1 MGVMDKKKHKNQLFY
16 SYNQWEDYQFGMY
29 EEEQKGRKNRVD
41 RAILMLSD
49 EYMCRLF
56 MKKVCEEWTISCKQ
70 NFTNPQMNKI
80 AWLGQAAC
88 CLYARNIDLKRQVK
102 FTPRKVHKTQIKDR
116 SVFIRRIFSDFQA
129 LELDHFAEMDTVHS
143 SQDSKRVI

>member
-56 MKKVCEEWTISCKQ
+56 MKKVCNEWIISCKQ

-88 CLYARNIDLKRQVK
+88 CLYAGIHEDETREAWSLITQSDRDRANAIAEECIQEWRQK
-102 FTPRKVHKTQIKDR
+102 NGR
-116 SVFIRRIFSDFQA
+116 S
-129 LELDHFAEMDTVHS
+129 
-143 SQDSKRVI
+143 K

>member
-29 EEEQKGRKNRVD
+29 E
-41 RAILMLSD
+41 D

-56 MKKVCEEWTISCKQ
+56 MKKVCNEWVISCKQ

-88 CLYARNIDLKRQVK
+88 CLYAGIHEDETREAWSLITQSDRDRANAIAEECIQEWRQK
-102 FTPRKVHKTQIKDR
+102 NGR
-116 SVFIRRIFSDFQA
+116 S
-129 LELDHFAEMDTVHS
+129 
-143 SQDSKRVI
+143 K

>member
-56 MKKVCEEWTISCKQ
+56 MKKVCNEWIISCKQ

-80 AWLGQAAC
+80 GWLGRAAC
-88 CLYARNIDLKRQVK
+88 CLYGGIHEDETREAWSLITQSDRDRANTIAEECIQEWRQK
-102 FTPRKVHKTQIKDR
+102 NGRIK
-116 SVFIRRIFSDFQA
+116 
-129 LELDHFAEMDTVHS
+129 
-143 SQDSKRVI
+143 

>member
-56 MKKVCEEWTISCKQ
+56 MKKVCNEWIISCKQ

-80 AWLGQAAC
+80 AWLGQAAW
-88 CLYARNIDLKRQVK
+88 CLYAGIHEDETREAWSLITQSDRDRANAIAEECIQEWRQK
-102 FTPRKVHKTQIKDR
+102 NGRIK
-116 SVFIRRIFSDFQA
+116 
-129 LELDHFAEMDTVHS
+129 
-143 SQDSKRVI
+143 

>member
-1 MGVMDKKKHKNQLFY
+1 MGVMDKNKHKNQLFY

-56 MKKVCEEWTISCKQ
+56 MKKVCK
-70 NFTNPQMNKI
+70 
-80 AWLGQAAC
+80 
-88 CLYARNIDLKRQVK
+88 
-102 FTPRKVHKTQIKDR
+102 
-116 SVFIRRIFSDFQA
+116 
-129 LELDHFAEMDTVHS
+129 
-143 SQDSKRVI
+143 

>member
-56 MKKVCEEWTISCKQ
+56 MKKVCNEWVISCKQ

-80 AWLGQAAC
+80 AWLGQVAC
-88 CLYARNIDLKRQVK
+88 CLYAGIHEDETREAWSLITQSDRDRANAIAEECIQEWRQK
-102 FTPRKVHKTQIKDR
+102 NGR
-116 SVFIRRIFSDFQA
+116 S
-129 LELDHFAEMDTVHS
+129 
-143 SQDSKRVI
+143 K